1 MNDKKGEKEQFN
13 KVAELISKTALN
25 INFGLDLAKLR
36 RDFVL
41 IRPALN
47 LTMSAITGTPI
58 CHPKKQ
64 ANTGK
69 IFIIYL

>member
-36 RDFVL
+36 ARFCINPAGFESDNECNHYTGPLCQTVL
-41 IRPALN
+41 KGLN
-47 LTMSAITGTPI
+47 S
-58 CHPKKQ
+58 
-64 ANTGK
+64 
-69 IFIIYL
+69 